1 MLKLSLVQYLVDI
14 LIFSSVAVDAFQ
26 HGHVSPAGMT

>member
-1 MLKLSLVQYLVDI
+1 MLKLSSVRDM